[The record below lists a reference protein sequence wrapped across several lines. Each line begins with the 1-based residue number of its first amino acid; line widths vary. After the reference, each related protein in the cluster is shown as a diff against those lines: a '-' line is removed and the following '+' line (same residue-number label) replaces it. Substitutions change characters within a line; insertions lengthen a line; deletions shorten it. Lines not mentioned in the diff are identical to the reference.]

1 MRRMGR
7 DIVALMALSV
17 ICFAL
22 SPALTGSAQFLRLAR
37 AQAPAPA
44 ASPPA
49 ASAPTSTPEAKD
61 ATAKSSTETP
71 STETAPAKK
80 SALSIPACSA
90 RYLEGKVAGK
100 LKGVKWIDFRR
111 DECGAKDTTAVFP
124 TAISPKYSNERDID
138 KARTLT
144 CADQFKANKA
154 TDANGGLKWIEK
166 DGGYYGECVIR
177 LKG

>member
-1 MRRMGR
+1 MGR
-7 DIVALMALSV
+7 DIVALTALSV
-17 ICFAL
+17 ICFAV
-22 SPALTGSAQFLRLAR
+22 SPSLAGSAQILRLAQ

-49 ASAPTSTPEAKD
+49 ASAPTSTPEAPAKD
-61 ATAKSSTETP
+61 ATARSSTERP
-71 STETAPAKK
+71 SAETAPARK

-100 LKGVKWIDFRR
+100 LKGVKWTDFRR

-124 TAISPKYSNERDID
+124 TAISPKYSNEKDLD

-154 TDANGGLKWIEK
+154 TDANGGLKWIER

>member
-1 MRRMGR
+1 MKRITW
-7 DIVALMALSV
+7 DIVVLKALSV
-17 ICFAL
+17 FCLAL
-22 SPALTGSAQFLRLAR
+22 SPALAGGAQGLTV
-37 AQAPAPA
+37 AQAPTPA

-49 ASAPTSTPEAKD
+49 PSSVPAAKD
-61 ATAKSSTETP
+61 ATDKPTTEKG
-71 STETAPAKK
+71 PAKK
-80 SALSIPACSA
+80 SALSIPACSV
-90 RYLEGKVAGK
+90 RYLEMKVEGK
-100 LKGVKWIDFRR
+100 LSGRKWVDFRR

-124 TAISPKYSNERDID
+124 TEISPKYSSEKDLD

-154 TDANGGLKWIEK
+154 SDANGGLKWIEK

>member
-1 MRRMGR
+1 MKRITR
-7 DIVALMALSV
+7 DIIVLKALSV
-17 ICFAL
+17 VCLAV
-22 SPALTGSAQFLRLAR
+22 SPALAGDAQVLTVAQ

-49 ASAPTSTPEAKD
+49 PSSGPAAKD
-61 ATAKSSTETP
+61 ATDKPATEKG
-71 STETAPAKK
+71 PAKK
-80 SALSIPACSA
+80 SALSIPACSV
-90 RYLEGKVAGK
+90 RYLEGKVEGK
-100 LKGVKWIDFRR
+100 LKGVKWVDFRR

-124 TAISPKYSNERDID
+124 TEISPKYSSEKDLD

-154 TDANGGLKWIEK
+154 SDANGGLKWIEK

>member
-1 MRRMGR
+1 MRRIGR
-7 DIVALMALSV
+7 DIVALQVLSLMFFAAL
-17 ICFAL
+17 
-22 SPALTGSAQFLRLAR
+22 PALADGAQVLRV
-37 AQAPAPA
+37 AQAEKPA
-44 ASPPA
+44 AA
-49 ASAPTSTPEAKD
+49 ATPEPAAKD
-61 ATAKSSTETP
+61 AAAKDAAVKP
-71 STETAPAKK
+71 ATETAPAKK
-80 SALSIPACSA
+80 SALSIPACSV
-90 RYLEGKVAGK
+90 RYLEGKVEGK
-100 LKGVKWIDFRR
+100 LKGVKWVDFRR

-124 TAISPKYSNERDID
+124 TAIAPKYSTEKDLD